1 MLELHSSNRK
11 GGEPHP
17 VHQKGGYRMQRILNF
32 GCGAIAYNAQ
42 YIAAGGNKIGLVNR
56 ISNEMCGTLAGKKN
70 ITALRMNDGYV
81 YAKTTAG
88 IYSMFDLETQQLQG
102 TGYCR
107 EKKNSS
113 HDGKFYV
120 ATKGILLDI
129 LSFKDGQYYFMQYD
143 FISQKYEKVCV
154 AKSNFTC
161 KDWLVDDQERKAYI
175 LFLEKCCLNHSKTN
189 CYISV
194 VAIDTLQIQAEK
206 SIAFEHGVVPIGLI
220 NTHSVLLNTMQIY
233 DMDTSEKT
241 ALDSN
246 TDFQNTD
253 YGYFVRMRLAEN
265 SHLILIFSKRVLVF
279 DLTTNKLCQS
289 CAYQY
294 GHDAIYLDG
303 KTYIA
308 TWDGFFLADE

>member
-1 MLELHSSNRK
+1 M
-11 GGEPHP
+11 
-17 VHQKGGYRMQRILNF
+17 
-32 GCGAIAYNAQ
+32 
-42 YIAAGGNKIGLVNR
+42 
-56 ISNEMCGTLAGKKN
+56 
-70 ITALRMNDGYV
+70 
-81 YAKTTAG
+81 
-88 IYSMFDLETQQLQG
+88 
-102 TGYCR
+102 
-107 EKKNSS
+107 
-113 HDGKFYV
+113 
-120 ATKGILLDI
+120 
-129 LSFKDGQYYFMQYD
+129 
-143 FISQKYEKVCV
+143 
-154 AKSNFTC
+154 
-161 KDWLVDDQERKAYI
+161 VDDQELKAYI
-175 LFLEKCCLNHSKTN
+175 LFLEKCLLNNSKTN

-194 VAIDTLQIQAEK
+194 VDIDTLQIQAEK

-294 GHDAIYLDG
+294 GPDAIY
-303 KTYIA
+303 
-308 TWDGFFLADE
+308 